1 MQSKGRCSCGGEGR
15 EDSGRGRRVRKAGN
29 GTERVAGW
37 RACSVE
43 AYLPINLSA
52 SSSSPL
58 LSPLLI
64 CYVPSLDVDQ

>member
-1 MQSKGRCSCGGEGR
+1 M
-15 EDSGRGRRVRKAGN
+15 AGN

-43 AYLPINLSA
+43 AHLPINLSA

-58 LSPLLI
+58 F
-64 CYVPSLDVDQ
+64 SLPFSFATYHR